1 NTAYVIFTSGS
12 TGVPK
17 GVALTHRATV
27 HQLAWAQARYRLDG
41 SDVVLHKT
49 PITFDI
55 SVWELFWPLQ
65 VGARVVIAAADGH
78 RDPHYLAALIAA
90 EAVTT
95 VHFVP
100 SMLAAYLAAV
110 PAPLAASVRRVFAAG
125 EALPAD
131 LVGRFARYG
140 EAELHNWYGPAEA
153 EVVTAWQCDAD
164 AVGVPIGSPVW
175 NTQTLVLD
183 SRLHPVPVGVAGE
196 LYLAGVQLARGYHGR
211 SGLTAGRF
219 VADPFGAAGERMYRT
234 GDVVR
239 WRADG
244 QLEYVGRTDFQVKL
258 RGQRIELGEIEAALR
273 GHERVEQA
281 VVVLHN
287 DPHVGDR
294 LVGYVT
300 GRDVDPAGVSDH
312 LRSRLPSYMVPAA
325 VVVLEGLPVTA
336 SGKLDRRAL
345 PAPVFAPVVFRA
357 PVTPVEQVVAGV
369 FAEVLGVERVG
380 LDDDFFALGGNS
392 LL

>member
-78 RDPHYLAALIAA
+78 RDPHYLAALIQA

-110 PAPLAASVRRVFAAG
+110 PAPLAVSVRRVFAAG
-125 EALPAD
+125 EALPAAAIT
-131 LVGRFARYG
+131 RFAEYG
-140 EAELHNWYGPAEA
+140 DAELHNWYGPAEA
-153 EVVTAWQCDAD
+153 EVVTAWECDAD

-183 SRLHPVPVGVAGE
+183 SRLHPVPVGVVGE

-211 SGLTAGRF
+211 PGVTAGGF
-219 VADPFGAAGERMYRT
+219 VADPFGVAGERMYRT
-234 GDVVR
+234 GDLVR

-244 QLEYVGRTDFQVKL
+244 QLEYVGRTDFQV
-258 RGQRIELGEIEAALR
+258 
-273 GHERVEQA
+273 
-281 VVVLHN
+281 
-287 DPHVGDR
+287 
-294 LVGYVT
+294 
-300 GRDVDPAGVSDH
+300 
-312 LRSRLPSYMVPAA
+312 
-325 VVVLEGLPVTA
+325 
-336 SGKLDRRAL
+336 
-345 PAPVFAPVVFRA
+345 
-357 PVTPVEQVVAGV
+357 
-369 FAEVLGVERVG
+369 
-380 LDDDFFALGGNS
+380 
-392 LL
+392 